1 MSTKYLETTGKTE
14 EEAIQKALRQL
25 HLERDEV
32 SVEVLARAKTGFLG
46 IGSSPA
52 KIKVSYEVADESA
65 PQPEPVAAP
74 AAPAPAPAPA
84 PVAAEKPAPV
94 KESPKAKES

>member
-1 MSTKYLETTGKTE
+1 MSTKYIETTGKTE

-25 HLERDEV
+25 GLERDEV

-52 KIKVSYEVADESA
+52 KIKVSYEVADE
-65 PQPEPVAAP
+65 
-74 AAPAPAPAPA
+74 
-84 PVAAEKPAPV
+84 
-94 KESPKAKES
+94 